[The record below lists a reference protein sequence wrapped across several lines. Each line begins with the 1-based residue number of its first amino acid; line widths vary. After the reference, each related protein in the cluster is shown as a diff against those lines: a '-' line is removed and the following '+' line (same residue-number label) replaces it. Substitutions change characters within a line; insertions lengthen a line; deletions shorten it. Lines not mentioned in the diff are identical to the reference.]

1 MTVQITP
8 TWEMEQLSRLSRIR
22 PDLVIPALQK
32 LLADDDEL
40 RWAVI
45 VGAYLDRQ
53 INLGRAAERLG
64 VHELELRERFLQLG
78 IPLRIG
84 PRDEAEAQAEVDVMR
99 SWFSAATTEPAQ

>member
-1 MTVQITP
+1 
-8 TWEMEQLSRLSRIR
+8 MEQLARLSQIR
-22 PDLVIPALQK
+22 PDLVIPAVQR

-53 INLGRAAERLG
+53 ISLGRAAEQLG
-64 VHELELRERFLQLG
+64 IHELELRERFLQLG

-84 PRDEAEAQAEVDVMR
+84 PDDEAEARAEIDVMR
-99 SWFSAATTEPAQ
+99 AWFSATQTESAP